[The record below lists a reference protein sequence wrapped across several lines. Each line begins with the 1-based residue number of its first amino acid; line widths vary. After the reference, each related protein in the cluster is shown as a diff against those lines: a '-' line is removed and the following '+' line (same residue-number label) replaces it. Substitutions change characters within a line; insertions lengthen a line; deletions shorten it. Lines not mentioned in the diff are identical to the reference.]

1 MLCLTNWS
9 LRFETLVASLR
20 NLRTQSSVC
29 FLSSTRVRTPPQVHS
44 PEAPS
49 HSALSVFALLQ
60 EIAVTDAHAKQAHA
74 HLPPESKAV
83 STRTIRARAMERAP
97 VSSVSKVSNEGAP
110 ATAGY
115 QRFHRPAVAISC
127 FC

>member
-1 MLCLTNWS
+1 M
-9 LRFETLVASLR
+9 
-20 NLRTQSSVC
+20 
-29 FLSSTRVRTPPQVHS
+29 
-44 PEAPS
+44 
-49 HSALSVFALLQ
+49 
-60 EIAVTDAHAKQAHA
+60 TDAHAKQAHA

-127 FC
+127 FCSFPFVTCSRISNLVSSP